1 MGKNNNENDVKPDT
15 TMWMVTFGDLLM
27 LLLTFF
33 VMLLT
38 MSSMDTK
45 TLRSFFSVFESG
57 LGVMEFSDL
66 AAIKPIKEQDEIV
79 SSKCGDLLSMLS
91 ALNNRLDELLAKR
104 HGTEVGSL
112 ETLEDLLGVG
122 RDRETGEGLG
132 GLSSVM
138 DVSEDER
145 GVVITIMA
153 NVLFDSGAAE
163 IKPAI
168 FPLLDT
174 IARLLGGVSNE
185 VLIMGH
191 ADNIPMRSER
201 YRSNWELSLYRAL
214 NVHRYFVQD
223 RGLPPK
229 RLAVGGYGDLRPLFS
244 NSTSKGREKNRRVEI
259 ILKNI

>member
-45 TLRSFFSVFESG
+45 ALQSFFSVFESG

-66 AAIKPIKEQDEIV
+66 AAIKPIKEQSEIV
-79 SSKCGDLLSMLS
+79 SSKCGDLSMLS
-91 ALNNRLDELLAKR
+91 ALNNRLDQLLAKR

-112 ETLEDLLGVG
+112 ETLEDLLGIG
-122 RDRETGEGLG
+122 RGRETDEGLG
-132 GLSSVM
+132 GLRSVM

-168 FPLLDT
+168 VPLLDT

-185 VLIMGH
+185 VLVMGH
-191 ADNIPMRSER
+191 ADNIPMRSGR

-229 RLAVGGYGDLRPLFS
+229 RLAVGGYGDLRPRFS
-244 NSTSKGREKNRRVEI
+244 NNTSKGREKNRRVEI
-259 ILKNI
+259 ILKKI

>member
-1 MGKNNNENDVKPDT
+1 MGKNNNENDVKTDT

-45 TLRSFFSVFESG
+45 ALRSLFSVFESG

-66 AAIKPIKEQDEIV
+66 AAIKPIKEQGEIV
-79 SSKCGDLLSMLS
+79 SSKCGDLSMLS
-91 ALNNRLDELLAKR
+91 ALNNRLDELLGKR
-104 HGTEVGSL
+104 QETEVGSL
-112 ETLEDLLGVG
+112 ETLEGLLGIG
-122 RDRETGEGLG
+122 RGRETGEGLG

-163 IKPAI
+163 IKPGI

-174 IARLLGGVSNE
+174 IAKLLGGVSNE

-191 ADNIPMRSER
+191 ADNIPMRSGG
-201 YRSNWELSLYRAL
+201 YRSNWELSFYRAL
-214 NVHRYFVQD
+214 NVHGYFVQD
-223 RGLPPK
+223 RGLSPK
-229 RLAVGGYGDLRPLFS
+229 RLAVGGYGDLRPRFS
-244 NSTSKGREKNRRVEI
+244 NSTRQGREKNRRVEI
-259 ILKNI
+259 ILKRI

>member
-1 MGKNNNENDVKPDT
+1 MGKNNNENDVKTDT

-45 TLRSFFSVFESG
+45 ALRSFFSVFESG

-66 AAIKPIKEQDEIV
+66 AAIKPIKEQSEIV
-79 SSKCGDLLSMLS
+79 SSKCGDLSMLR

-112 ETLEDLLGVG
+112 ETLEDLLGIG
-122 RDRETGEGLG
+122 RGRETGEGPG

-174 IARLLGGVSNE
+174 IA
-185 VLIMGH
+185 
-191 ADNIPMRSER
+191 
-201 YRSNWELSLYRAL
+201 
-214 NVHRYFVQD
+214 
-223 RGLPPK
+223 
-229 RLAVGGYGDLRPLFS
+229 
-244 NSTSKGREKNRRVEI
+244 
-259 ILKNI
+259 

>member
-1 MGKNNNENDVKPDT
+1 MGKNNNENDVKRDT

-45 TLRSFFSVFESG
+45 ALRSFFSVFESG

-79 SSKCGDLLSMLS
+79 SSKSGYLSMLS

-112 ETLEDLLGVG
+112 ETLEDLLGIG
-122 RDRETGEGLG
+122 RGQETGEGLG
-132 GLSSVM
+132 GLSSAM
-138 DVSEDER
+138 DISEDER
-145 GVVITIMA
+145 GVVITIVA

-174 IARLLGGVSNE
+174 IAKLLDGVSNE

-214 NVHRYFVQD
+214 NVHGYFVKD
-223 RGLPPK
+223 RGLSPK
-229 RLAVGGYGDLRPLFS
+229 RLAVGGYGDLRPRFS

-259 ILKNI
+259 ILKRI